1 MATQLKILTVCG
13 NGLGSSFA
21 CQMAVEAV
29 LKNLGIACKLDHD
42 SVSTVAS
49 AARNFDMII
58 AAQNFQ
64 AQIEGANTGLPC
76 VFLKRL
82 VDKEEIEEKLTP
94 VLKEMGLL

>member
-1 MATQLKILTVCG
+1 MAKQLKILTVCG

-29 LKNLGIACKLDHD
+29 LKNLGVDCKLEHD
-42 SVSTVAS
+42 SVSAVAS
-49 AARNFDMII
+49 AARSFDMII

-64 AQIEGANTGLPC
+64 AQIEGADTGLPC
-76 VFLKRL
+76 IFLKRL
-82 VDKEEIEEKLTP
+82 VDKNEIEEKVTP

>member
-1 MATQLKILTVCG
+1 MAKQLKILTVCG

-29 LKNLGIACKLDHD
+29 LKNLGVDCKLEHD
-42 SVSTVAS
+42 SVSAVAS
-49 AARNFDMII
+49 AARSFDMII

-64 AQIEGANTGLPC
+64 TQIEGADTGLPC
-76 VFLKRL
+76 IFLKRL
-82 VDKEEIEEKLTP
+82 VDKNEIEEKVTP